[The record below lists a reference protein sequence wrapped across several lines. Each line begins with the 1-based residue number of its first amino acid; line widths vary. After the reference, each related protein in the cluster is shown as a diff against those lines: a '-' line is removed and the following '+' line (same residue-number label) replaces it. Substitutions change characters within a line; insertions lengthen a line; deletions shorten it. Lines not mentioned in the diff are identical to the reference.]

1 MSSKAPFG
9 NDELHRLLTIE
20 DLLRLPSPPPDQ
32 RFAYGP
38 DPNQFGELRLPKNP
52 GPHPVAIVIH
62 GGCWRAE
69 YNLNH
74 IAGFSASLAR
84 NGIAAWTFD
93 YRRVGHPGGGWPGTF
108 DDIARGAASLRA
120 RARRFDLDLNR
131 VVAVGHSA
139 GGQLALWL
147 AGHVRDAK
155 QSTLFAMNPIP
166 LRGVVVIA
174 GITDLRRAAEA
185 GICGDMVEKLLGGSP
200 KVVPE
205 RYRAASPVELLPLG
219 VAQHLVHGARD
230 SIVPVK
236 MSEDF
241 VEVAQKQG
249 DKALSTI
256 LPDAGH
262 FEPIVPD
269 TPASQQVIA
278 CIKSLLGE

>member
-1 MSSKAPFG
+1 MRSKLPSSEDQPS
-9 NDELHRLLTIE
+9 LLTIQ
-20 DLLRLPSPPPDQ
+20 DILRLPSPPPDQ

-38 DPNQFGELRLPKNP
+38 DPNQVGELRLPKKS
-52 GPHPVAIVIH
+52 GPHPVALVIH

-69 YNLNH
+69 YDLNH

-84 NGIAAWTFD
+84 NEIATWTFD

-108 DDIARGAASLRA
+108 NDVAHGAASLRA

-131 VVAVGHSA
+131 VVAFGHSA

-166 LRGVVVIA
+166 LRGVVVLA

-185 GICGDMVEKLLGGSP
+185 GICGDMLEKLMGGSP

-219 VAQHLVHGARD
+219 VAQHLVHGAKD
-230 SIVPVK
+230 SVVPVK

-241 VEVAQKQG
+241 VEAAQKQG
-249 DKALSTI
+249 DEAILTV

-262 FEPIVPD
+262 FEPLVPD
-269 TPASQQVIA
+269 SPDAQKVIE
-278 CIKSLLGE
+278 IVKLLLKE